1 MRDETG
7 KRKQPHLVGP
17 EIEHASLVRGET
29 YGKIKYTYYKREGS
43 ILTNEEHR
51 KQLSQSSIP
60 FQHRRLTKTAIIRR
74 ALFIFLGAAL
84 VSVGLEIFLVPNK
97 IIDGGIVGISIILS
111 YMVNLPV
118 GIFLLVLNL
127 PFLYI
132 GYKMIGK
139 TFAFSTLFAIM
150 VMSIGTWLLHPVPPL
165 TIDPLLAAVF
175 GGIIVGIGVGIVIRF
190 GGSLDGT
197 EIVAILFNKR
207 IPFSVGEVV
216 MFFNL
221 FILGSAGFVFTWDRA
236 MYSLIAYYIAFK
248 MIDITIEGFDE
259 SKSVWIISDQ
269 YQEIGDTLTDR
280 LGRGVT
286 YLKGEGGFSGDEKKV
301 IFVVITRLEEAKL
314 KSIVDDIDPSAFLAV
329 GNIHDVRGGRFKKK
343 DIH

>member
-1 MRDETG
+1 MQQKESET
-7 KRKQPHLVGP
+7 LTP
-17 EIEHASLVRGET
+17 EEQI
-29 YGKIKYTYYKREGS
+29 
-43 ILTNEEHR
+43 
-51 KQLSQSSIP
+51 KQLSSSVH
-60 FQHRRLTKTAIIRR
+60 QHRRLTRTAFWSRSVF
-74 ALFIFLGAAL
+74 LFLGAAF
-84 VSVGLEIFLVPNK
+84 VSVGLEIFLVPNR
-97 IIDGGIVGISIILS
+97 IIDGGIVGISIMASYLS
-111 YMVNLPV
+111 HIPI
-118 GIFLLVLNL
+118 GIFLFVLNL

-139 TFAFSTLFAIM
+139 TFAISTLYGIAI
-150 VMSIGTWLLHPVPPL
+150 MSIGTSLLHPVAPL
-165 TIDPLLAAVF
+165 TIDPLLASVF
-175 GGIIVGIGVGIVIRF
+175 GGIILGIGVGLVIRF

-197 EIVAILFNKR
+197 EIIAILFNKR
-207 IPFSVGEVV
+207 TPFSVGEVV

-259 SKSVWIISDQ
+259 SKSVWIISDKF
-269 YQEIGDTLTDR
+269 QEIGDALMDR

-286 YLKGEGGFSGDEKKV
+286 YLKGEGGFTGEDKKV

-314 KSIVDDIDPSAFLAV
+314 KAIVDDIDINAFMAV
-329 GNIHDVRGGRFKKK
+329 GNIHDVKGGRFKKK